1 MLNIS
6 IIVPVYNVEHYLRQ
20 CLDSLLVQTWKDFE
34 LICIDDGSTDSSLS
48 ILKEYEL
55 RDRRIRVIAK
65 ENEGYGKTVNRGLK
79 EARAPYI
86 GIVESD
92 DFVKPEM
99 YERLYETMKAQSADV
114 VKCNFYKYRAG
125 NEMDADYSH
134 EYQEA
139 LYGQILEPIDY
150 PSLYSAHSSVWAA
163 LYSRQFLEENQ
174 IYFNET
180 PGASYQD
187 VAFQFKILS
196 SAKKMI
202 IIQEALLYYRTD
214 NLMSS
219 VNSPNKIYCIFDEIH
234 CMEEYVKKQAQERQ
248 EKLWPILQTKKYYEY
263 RWHCWERLSP
273 MFRFS
278 FFEKMIAEFKEDQA
292 ARKFAEVTWHD
303 PNEKKEFEGMM
314 DNPKVYFMGRMEQYQ
329 DERIYSVNTINQRFK
344 EIGFSHIV
352 KTAENIVIYGAGKVG
367 RFVAEKLQAVGIERE
382 KLLFVVTK
390 VQEKE
395 SIIDG
400 IPVRQIDEVMKE
412 CSDELVLVAV
422 KGEKQI
428 VMLNYL
434 KDLGCRKIIV
444 VDDKIMG
451 YLQNPDCFR

>member
-1 MLNIS
+1 
-6 IIVPVYNVEHYLRQ
+6 
-20 CLDSLLVQTWKDFE
+20 
-34 LICIDDGSTDSSLS
+34 
-48 ILKEYEL
+48 
-55 RDRRIRVIAK
+55 
-65 ENEGYGKTVNRGLK
+65 
-79 EARAPYI
+79 
-86 GIVESD
+86 
-92 DFVKPEM
+92 
-99 YERLYETMKAQSADV
+99 
-114 VKCNFYKYRAG
+114 
-125 NEMDADYSH
+125 
-134 EYQEA
+134 
-139 LYGQILEPIDY
+139 
-150 PSLYSAHSSVWAA
+150 
-163 LYSRQFLEENQ
+163 
-174 IYFNET
+174 
-180 PGASYQD
+180 
-187 VAFQFKILS
+187 
-196 SAKKMI
+196 MI